1 MLILLNSVFTI
12 TSFISYQNFNPYFC
26 GNFLLD
32 KSLKNTL
39 STLIAA
45 EGLGHGYHDEWLFKN
60 LTLGINPGQR
70 VALVGINGA
79 GKSTLL
85 KLLAERFSPLEGKI
99 VKNKAVKIGFLDQE
113 PSFPDGYS
121 ISDFIFSLEN
131 KQQQLIKEYEEL
143 IEDPNPDEKT
153 LNRLYEELSE
163 HNAWEYE
170 HEIKTILSRMGINHL
185 QQKIDTLSGGQKKR
199 LALAKLLIED
209 PEIYVLDEPT
219 NHLDIDTIEWL
230 EKLLTSGNKTI
241 LLVTHDRYFLDNVC
255 NTIVELDRGK
265 IYNYNGNYA
274 FFLEKKSERE
284 ASDESTFHKNK
295 NLLKKELEWM
305 RRMPAAR
312 TVKSQSRINS
322 FYDLEEKTKQRSDN
336 QKVTLNVKMSRQGN
350 KILELNHIGQTFDD
364 KKIINDFSYT
374 FKRGDRI
381 GLAGKNGTGK
391 STLLNIIT
399 GYLNPEKGKVDV
411 GDTTVYGYYKQ
422 GGLAFNEKERVI
434 DIVKSDAEY
443 IKMADGQTISAS
455 ALLTLFLFPPKKQHG
470 MVEKL
475 SGGEKKRLHLMKVL
489 MQNPNFLI
497 LDEPTNDLDIDTLN
511 VLEEFLENFPGVLI
525 LVSHDRYLLDKMS
538 EQLFIMEGDGG
549 VSIYSGN
556 YSEYR
561 ISLDTAKDNPA
572 QKKTKIEEPVSST
585 SAKKLS
591 FKEQKELDEIEETVA
606 EKENEIEELTMKLN
620 AVETSDYLKI
630 QEISLEIEKLNK
642 QLEGIMERWVELS
655 EKTN

>member
-1 MLILLNSVFTI
+1 
-12 TSFISYQNFNPYFC
+12 
-26 GNFLLD
+26 
-32 KSLKNTL
+32 L

-45 EGLGHGYHDEWLFKN
+45 EGLGHAYHDEWLFKK
-60 LTLGINPGQR
+60 LTLGIQTGQR

-85 KLLAERFSPLEGKI
+85 KLLAERFLPLEGKI
-99 VKNKAVKIGFLDQE
+99 VKNKSVRIGFLDQE
-113 PSFPDGYS
+113 PTFPDGYS

-143 IEDPNPDEKT
+143 IEQENPDEDH
-153 LNRLYEELSE
+153 LNRLYGELSE

-170 HEIKTILSRMGINHL
+170 HEIKTILSRMGITHL
-185 QQKIDTLSGGQKKR
+185 QQQISTLSGGQKKR

-209 PEIYVLDEPT
+209 PDFYILDEPT

-230 EKLLTSGNKTI
+230 EKLLTSGNKTL

-255 NTIVELDRGK
+255 NTIVELDKGK
-265 IYNYNGNYA
+265 TFTYNGNYA
-274 FFLEKKSERE
+274 YFLEKKSERE
-284 ASDESTFHKNK
+284 ASDEATFQKNK

-305 RRMPAAR
+305 RRMPQAR
-312 TVKSQSRINS
+312 GTKSQARIDA
-322 FYDLEEKTKQRSDN
+322 FYDLESRTKQNAENGSI
-336 QKVTLNVKMSRQGN
+336 TLNVKMARQGN
-350 KILELNHIGQTFDD
+350 KILELDHIGQSFDE

-374 FKRGDRI
+374 FKRADRI

-399 GYLNPEKGKVDV
+399 GYLQPEKGNVSV
-411 GDTTVYGYYKQ
+411 GETTVYGYYKQ

-538 EQLFIMEGDGG
+538 EQLFIMEGNGD
-549 VSIYSGN
+549 VNIYNGN

-561 ISLDTAKDNPA
+561 LSLEQLKENAQKKAVTAAAATETTTAKD
-572 QKKTKIEEPVSST
+572 TT
-585 SAKKLS
+585 KKLS
-591 FKEQKELDEIEETVA
+591 YKEQKELEDSEAKIATLEDKIVSLTSSLSNIDSGDYKEIERVSGE
-606 EKENEIEELTMKLN
+606 
-620 AVETSDYLKI
+620 I
-630 QEISLEIEKLNK
+630 QELNR
-642 QLEGIMERWVELS
+642 QLDQVMERWLELS
-655 EKTN
+655 EKNN

>member
-1 MLILLNSVFTI
+1 M
-12 TSFISYQNFNPYFC
+12 
-26 GNFLLD
+26 
-32 KSLKNTL
+32 

-45 EGLGHGYHDEWLFKN
+45 EGLGHAYHDEWLFKN
-60 LTLGINPGQR
+60 LTLGINAGQR
-70 VALVGINGA
+70 VALVGVNGA
-79 GKSTLL
+79 GKSTLM
-85 KLLAERFSPLEGKI
+85 KLLAERFAPLEGKI
-99 VKNKAVKIGFLDQE
+99 VKNKSVKIGFLDQE
-113 PSFPDGYS
+113 PSFPDNS
-121 ISDFIFSLEN
+121 TISDFIFSSEN

-143 IEDPNPDEKT
+143 IEQEHPDEKK

-170 HEIKTILSRMGINHL
+170 HQIKTILSRMGINQL
-185 QQKIDTLSGGQKKR
+185 QQKIDTLSGGQRKR

-230 EKLLTSGNKTI
+230 EKLLTTGAKTL

-265 IYNYNGNYA
+265 TFTYNGNYA
-274 FFLEKKSERE
+274 YFLEKKAERE
-284 ASDESTFHKNK
+284 AQDDATFQKNK

-305 RRMPAAR
+305 RRMPQAR
-312 TVKSQSRINS
+312 TTKSQARIDA
-322 FYDLEEKTKQRSDN
+322 FYDLDEKTKQRSEH

-350 KILELNHIGQTFDD
+350 KILELDHIHQQFQEQL
-364 KKIINDFSYT
+364 IIDDFSYV
-374 FKRGDRI
+374 FKKGDRI

-399 GYLNPEKGKVDV
+399 GNLSPLKGKVDL
-411 GDTTVYGYYKQ
+411 GETTKFGYYKQ

-434 DIVKSDAEY
+434 DIVKADAEY

-470 MVEKL
+470 LVEKL

-511 VLEEFLENFPGVLI
+511 VLGEFLENFPGVLM

-538 EQLFIMEGDGG
+538 DQLFIMEGNGN
-549 VSIYSGN
+549 VKIFNGN
-556 YSEYR
+556 YSEHR
-561 ISLDTAKDNPA
+561 NSLELEKEIAAKKQKQDASANTSNNKSTA
-572 QKKTKIEEPVSST
+572 S
-585 SAKKLS
+585 KLS
-591 FKEQKELDEIEETVA
+591 FKEQQEFKNLEESLAESEEKLKVLTLELNNINPSDYVKIQQVSDEIE
-606 EKENEIEELTMKLN
+606 N
-620 AVETSDYLKI
+620 
-630 QEISLEIEKLNK
+630 LNK
-642 QLEGIMERWVELS
+642 SIESKMERWMELS
-655 EKTN
+655 EK

>member
-1 MLILLNSVFTI
+1 
-12 TSFISYQNFNPYFC
+12 
-26 GNFLLD
+26 
-32 KSLKNTL
+32 L

-60 LTLGINPGQR
+60 LTLGINSGQR

-85 KLLAERFSPLEGKI
+85 KLLAERFPPLEGKI

-113 PSFPDGYS
+113 PQFTEGFS
-121 ISDFIFSLEN
+121 ISDHIFSLEN

-143 IEDPNPDEKT
+143 IENPNPDEKT

-170 HEIKTILSRMGINHL
+170 HEIKTILNRMGITHL
-185 QQKIDTLSGGQKKR
+185 QQKIATLSGGQKKR

-209 PEIYVLDEPT
+209 PEILVLDEPT

-230 EKLLTSGNKTI
+230 EKLLTTGQKTI

-265 IYNYNGNYA
+265 IFNYSGNYA
-274 FFLEKKSERE
+274 YFLEKKAERE
-284 ASDESTFHKNK
+284 ALDATVLHKNQQ
-295 NLLKKELEWM
+295 LLKKELEWM
-305 RRMPAAR
+305 RRMPQAR
-312 TVKSQSRINS
+312 ATKSQARIDA
-322 FYDLEEKTKQRSDN
+322 FYDLEEKTKKKTDN
-336 QKVTLNVKMSRQGN
+336 QNVTLKMKMSRQGG
-350 KILELNHIGQTFDD
+350 KIIELEHIKQSFDGRP
-364 KKIINDFSYT
+364 IINDFSYT
-374 FKRGDRI
+374 FKKGDRI

-399 GYLNPEKGKVDV
+399 SNLKPEGGKVDT
-411 GDTTVYGYYKQ
+411 GETTVFGYYKQ
-422 GGLAFNEKERVI
+422 GGLTFDPKERVI

-443 IKMADGQTISAS
+443 IKMADGSVITAS

-475 SGGEKKRLHLMKVL
+475 SGGEKKRLNLMKVL

-511 VLEEFLENFPGVLI
+511 VLEEFLENFPGILM

-538 EQLFIMEGDGG
+538 DQLFIMEGEG
-549 VSIYSGN
+549 VVKIYNGN

-561 ISLDTAKDNPA
+561 LSLEQPKAKVETKKAPA
-572 QKKTKIEEPVSST
+572 SVIEQAPVKA
-585 SAKKLS
+585 AKKLS
-591 FKEQKELDEIEETVA
+591 FKEQKELEES
-606 EKENEIEELTMKLN
+606 EKGMEEMESKISKLSQTLN
-620 AVETSDYLKI
+620 SIDATDYIKI
-630 QEISLEIEKLNK
+630 QEVSAELENLQAKLDDYT
-642 QLEGIMERWVELS
+642 MRWLELS
-655 EKTN
+655 E

>member
-1 MLILLNSVFTI
+1 
-12 TSFISYQNFNPYFC
+12 
-26 GNFLLD
+26 
-32 KSLKNTL
+32 L

-45 EGLGHGYHDEWLFKN
+45 EGLGHAYHDEWLFKK
-60 LTLGINPGQR
+60 LTLGIQTGQR

-85 KLLAERFSPLEGKI
+85 KLLAERFLPLEGKI
-99 VKNKAVKIGFLDQE
+99 VKNKSVRIGFLDQE
-113 PSFPDGYS
+113 PTFPEGFS

-143 IEDPNPDEKT
+143 IEQENPDEDH
-153 LNRLYEELSE
+153 LNRLYGELSE

-170 HEIKTILSRMGINHL
+170 HEIKTILSRMGITHL
-185 QQKIDTLSGGQKKR
+185 QQQISTLSGGQKKR

-209 PEIYVLDEPT
+209 PDFYILDEPT

-255 NTIVELDRGK
+255 NTIVELDKGK
-265 IYNYNGNYA
+265 TFTYNGNYA
-274 FFLEKKSERE
+274 YFLEKKSERE
-284 ASDESTFHKNK
+284 ASDEATFQKNK

-305 RRMPAAR
+305 RRMPQAR
-312 TVKSQSRINS
+312 GTKSQARIDA
-322 FYDLEEKTKQRSDN
+322 FYDLDSRTKQNTEN
-336 QKVTLNVKMSRQGN
+336 QSITLNVKMARQGN
-350 KILELNHIGQTFDD
+350 KILELEHIGQSFDE

-374 FKRGDRI
+374 FKRADRI

-399 GYLNPEKGKVDV
+399 GFLQPKKGKVGV
-411 GDTTVYGYYKQ
+411 GETTVYGYYKQ

-455 ALLTLFLFPPKKQHG
+455 QLLTLFLFPPKKQHG

-538 EQLFIMEGDGG
+538 EQLFIMEGNGE
-549 VSIYSGN
+549 VNIYNGN

-561 ISLDTAKDNPA
+561 LSLEQLKEKTEKKSAAAVPA
-572 QKKTKIEEPVSST
+572 PAEKEHT
-585 SAKKLS
+585 KKLS
-591 FKEQKELDEIEETVA
+591 YKEQKELEDSEAKIAKLEDQILSMTSTLSDIDSSNYKEIERVSA
-606 EKENEIEELTMKLN
+606 EIQLLNNELDQ
-620 AVETSDYLKI
+620 V
-630 QEISLEIEKLNK
+630 
-642 QLEGIMERWVELS
+642 MERWLELS
-655 EKTN
+655 EKNN

>member
-1 MLILLNSVFTI
+1 M
-12 TSFISYQNFNPYFC
+12 
-26 GNFLLD
+26 
-32 KSLKNTL
+32 

-45 EGLGHGYHDEWLFKN
+45 EGLGHAYHDEWLFKK
-60 LTLGINPGQR
+60 LTLGIQTGQR

-85 KLLAERFSPLEGKI
+85 KLLAERFLPLEGKI
-99 VKNKAVKIGFLDQE
+99 VKNKSVRIGFLDQE
-113 PSFPDGYS
+113 PTFPEGFS

-143 IEDPNPDEKT
+143 IEQENPDEDH
-153 LNRLYEELSE
+153 LNRLYGELSE

-170 HEIKTILSRMGINHL
+170 HEIKTILSRMGITHL
-185 QQKIDTLSGGQKKR
+185 QQQISTLSGGQKKR

-209 PEIYVLDEPT
+209 PDFYILDEPT

-255 NTIVELDRGK
+255 NTIVELDKGK
-265 IYNYNGNYA
+265 TFTYNGNYA
-274 FFLEKKSERE
+274 YFLEKKSERE
-284 ASDESTFHKNK
+284 ASDEATFQKNK

-305 RRMPAAR
+305 RRMPQAR
-312 TVKSQSRINS
+312 GTKSQARIDA
-322 FYDLEEKTKQRSDN
+322 FYDLESRTKQNTEN
-336 QKVTLNVKMSRQGN
+336 QSITLNVKMARQGN
-350 KILELNHIGQTFDD
+350 KILELEHIGQSFDE

-374 FKRGDRI
+374 FKRADRI

-399 GYLNPEKGKVDV
+399 GFLQPEKGKVSV
-411 GDTTVYGYYKQ
+411 GETTVYGYYKQ

-455 ALLTLFLFPPKKQHG
+455 QLLTLFLFPPKKQHG

-538 EQLFIMEGDGG
+538 EQLFIMEGNGE
-549 VSIYSGN
+549 VNIYNGN

-561 ISLDTAKDNPA
+561 LSLEQLKEKTEKKAAATLSTPA
-572 QKKTKIEEPVSST
+572 VKENT
-585 SAKKLS
+585 KKLS
-591 FKEQKELDEIEETVA
+591 YKEQKELEESEAKIAKLEDKIVSLTSTLSDIDSSNYKEIENVSA
-606 EKENEIEELTMKLN
+606 EIQSLNNELDQ
-620 AVETSDYLKI
+620 V
-630 QEISLEIEKLNK
+630 
-642 QLEGIMERWVELS
+642 MERWLELS
-655 EKTN
+655 EKNN

>member
-1 MLILLNSVFTI
+1 
-12 TSFISYQNFNPYFC
+12 
-26 GNFLLD
+26 
-32 KSLKNTL
+32 L

-45 EGLGHGYHDEWLFKN
+45 ENLGHAYHDEWLFKN
-60 LTLGINPGQR
+60 LTLGIQTGQR

-85 KLLAERFSPLEGKI
+85 KLLAERFNPLEGKI
-99 VKNKAVKIGFLDQE
+99 VKNKSVKIGFLDQE

-170 HEIKTILSRMGINHL
+170 HEIKTILSRMGITHL
-185 QQKIDTLSGGQKKR
+185 QQQISTLSGGQKKR

-230 EKLLTSGNKTI
+230 EKLLTTGNKTI

-265 IYNYNGNYA
+265 IYNYNGKYA
-274 FFLEKKSERE
+274 YFLEKKSERE
-284 ASDESTFHKNK
+284 ASDESSFHKNK

-305 RRMPAAR
+305 RRMPQAR
-312 TVKSQSRINS
+312 GTKSQARIDA
-322 FYDLEEKTKQRSDN
+322 FYDLDAKTKQRTDN
-336 QKVTLNVKMSRQGN
+336 KTVTLNVKMSRQGN
-350 KILELNHIGQTFDD
+350 KILELDHIGQTFGE
-364 KKIINDFSYT
+364 KKIINDFNYT
-374 FKRGDRI
+374 FKRADRI

-399 GYLNPEKGKVDV
+399 GFLQPEKGIVST
-411 GDTTVYGYYKQ
+411 GETTVYGYYKQ

-434 DIVKSDAEY
+434 DIVTADAEY

-455 ALLTLFLFPPKKQHG
+455 QLLTLFLFPPKKQHG

-489 MQNPNFLI
+489 MANPNFLI

-538 EQLFIMEGDGG
+538 EQLFIMEGNGE
-549 VSIYSGN
+549 VNIYNGN

-561 ISLDTAKDNPA
+561 NSLDLPKEKVETKTVKTESAPPA
-572 QKKTKIEEPVSST
+572 ATI
-585 SAKKLS
+585 KLS
-591 FKEQKELDEIEETVA
+591 FKEQRELDELEVKIAETETEIDQLTASLLSIDSANYQEIQQVTKTIES
-606 EKENEIEELTMKLN
+606 LN
-620 AVETSDYLKI
+620 
-630 QEISLEIEKLNK
+630 ISLEHTL
-642 QLEGIMERWVELS
+642 ERWVELS
-655 EKTN
+655 EKPNKTN

>member
-1 MLILLNSVFTI
+1 M
-12 TSFISYQNFNPYFC
+12 
-26 GNFLLD
+26 
-32 KSLKNTL
+32 

-60 LTLGINPGQR
+60 LTLGINSGQR

-85 KLLAERFSPLEGKI
+85 KLLAERFPPLEGKI
-99 VKNKAVKIGFLDQE
+99 VKNKAVKIDFLDQE
-113 PSFPDGYS
+113 PQFTEGFS
-121 ISDFIFSLEN
+121 ISDHIFSLEN

-170 HEIKTILSRMGINHL
+170 HEIKTILNRMGITHL
-185 QQKIDTLSGGQKKR
+185 QQKIATLSGGQKKR

-209 PEIYVLDEPT
+209 PEILVLDEPT

-230 EKLLTSGNKTI
+230 EKLLTTGQKTI

-265 IYNYNGNYA
+265 IFNYNGNYA
-274 FFLEKKSERE
+274 YYLEKKSERE
-284 ASDESTFHKNK
+284 ALDATVQHKNQQ
-295 NLLKKELEWM
+295 LLKKELEWM
-305 RRMPAAR
+305 RRMPQAR
-312 TVKSQSRINS
+312 ATKSNARINA
-322 FYDLEEKTKQRSDN
+322 FYDLEEKTKKKSDN
-336 QKVTLNVKMSRQGN
+336 QTINLQMKMSRQGG
-350 KILELNHIGQTFDD
+350 KIIEIDHIAKSFDGRP
-364 KKIINDFSYT
+364 IINDFSYT
-374 FKRGDRI
+374 FKKGDRI

-399 GYLNPEKGKVDV
+399 SQLAPDAGTVDT
-411 GDTTVYGYYKQ
+411 GETTVFGYYKQ
-422 GGLAFNEKERVI
+422 GGLTFDPKERVI

-443 IKMADGQTISAS
+443 IKMADGSVITAS

-475 SGGEKKRLHLMKVL
+475 SGGEKKRLNLMKVL

-511 VLEEFLENFPGVLI
+511 VLEEFLENFPGILM

-538 EQLFIMEGDGG
+538 DQLFIMEGEG
-549 VSIYSGN
+549 VVKIYNGN

-561 ISLDTAKDNPA
+561 LSLEQP
-572 QKKTKIEEPVSST
+572 KIKPE
-585 SAKKLS
+585 AKKISTPISAEPPTKSVKKLI
-591 FKEQKELDEIEETVA
+591 FKEQQELDECEKGMADTETKLA
-606 EKENEIEELTMKLN
+606 ELTKNLS
-620 AVETSDYLKI
+620 AIAASDYVKI
-630 QEISLEIEKLNK
+630 QEISDEIEKLK
-642 QLEGIMERWVELS
+642 AKHDDYTMRWLELS
-655 EKTN
+655 E

>member
-1 MLILLNSVFTI
+1 M
-12 TSFISYQNFNPYFC
+12 
-26 GNFLLD
+26 
-32 KSLKNTL
+32 

-45 EGLGHGYHDEWLFKN
+45 EGLGHAYHDEWLFKK
-60 LTLGINPGQR
+60 LTLGIQTGQR

-85 KLLAERFSPLEGKI
+85 KLLAERFLPLEGKI
-99 VKNKAVKIGFLDQE
+99 VKNKSVRIGFLDQE
-113 PSFPDGYS
+113 PTFPDGYS

-143 IEDPNPDEKT
+143 IEQENPDEDH
-153 LNRLYEELSE
+153 LNRLYGELSE

-170 HEIKTILSRMGINHL
+170 HEIKTILSRMGITHL
-185 QQKIDTLSGGQKKR
+185 QQQISTLSGGQKKR

-209 PEIYVLDEPT
+209 PDFYILDEPT

-230 EKLLTSGNKTI
+230 EKLLTSGNKTL

-255 NTIVELDRGK
+255 NTIVELDKGK
-265 IYNYNGNYA
+265 TFTYNGNYA
-274 FFLEKKSERE
+274 YFLEKKSERE
-284 ASDESTFHKNK
+284 ASDEATFQKNK

-305 RRMPAAR
+305 RRMPQAR
-312 TVKSQSRINS
+312 GTKSQARIDA
-322 FYDLEEKTKQRSDN
+322 FYDLDSRTKQNAENGSI
-336 QKVTLNVKMSRQGN
+336 TLNVKMARQGN
-350 KILELNHIGQTFDD
+350 KILELDHIGQSFDE

-374 FKRGDRI
+374 FKRADRI

-399 GYLNPEKGKVDV
+399 GYLQPEKGNVSV
-411 GDTTVYGYYKQ
+411 GETTVYGYYKQ

-538 EQLFIMEGDGG
+538 EQLFIMEGNGE
-549 VSIYSGN
+549 VNIYNGN

-561 ISLDTAKDNPA
+561 LSLEQLKENAQKKAVTAAAATETATAKD
-572 QKKTKIEEPVSST
+572 TT
-585 SAKKLS
+585 KKLS
-591 FKEQKELDEIEETVA
+591 YKEQKELEDSEAKIATLEDKIVSLTSSLSNIDSGDYKEIERVSGE
-606 EKENEIEELTMKLN
+606 
-620 AVETSDYLKI
+620 I
-630 QEISLEIEKLNK
+630 QELNR
-642 QLEGIMERWVELS
+642 QLDQVMERWLELS
-655 EKTN
+655 EKNN

>member
-1 MLILLNSVFTI
+1 M
-12 TSFISYQNFNPYFC
+12 
-26 GNFLLD
+26 
-32 KSLKNTL
+32 

-60 LTLGINPGQR
+60 LTLGINSGQR

-85 KLLAERFSPLEGKI
+85 KLLAERFPPLEGKI
-99 VKNKAVKIGFLDQE
+99 VKNKSVKIGFLDQE
-113 PSFPDGYS
+113 PQFTEGFS
-121 ISDFIFSLEN
+121 ISDHIFSLEN

-143 IEDPNPDEKT
+143 IENPNPDEKT

-170 HEIKTILSRMGINHL
+170 HEIKTILNRMGITHL
-185 QQKIDTLSGGQKKR
+185 QQKISTLSGGQKKR

-209 PEIYVLDEPT
+209 PEILVLDEPT

-230 EKLLTSGNKTI
+230 EKLLTTGQKTI

-265 IYNYNGNYA
+265 IFNYNGNYA
-274 FFLEKKSERE
+274 YFLEKKSERE
-284 ASDESTFHKNK
+284 ALDATVLHKNQQ
-295 NLLKKELEWM
+295 LLKKELEWM
-305 RRMPAAR
+305 RRMPQAR
-312 TVKSQSRINS
+312 GTKSNARINA
-322 FYDLEEKTKQRSDN
+322 FYDLEEKTKKKSDN
-336 QKVTLNVKMSRQGN
+336 QSINLQMKMSRQGG
-350 KILELNHIGQTFDD
+350 KIIEVEHIAKSFDGRP
-364 KKIINDFSYT
+364 IINDFSYT
-374 FKRGDRI
+374 FKKGDRI

-399 GYLNPEKGKVDV
+399 SQLTPDAGKVET
-411 GDTTVYGYYKQ
+411 GETTVFGYYKQ
-422 GGLAFNEKERVI
+422 GGLTFDPKERVI

-443 IKMADGQTISAS
+443 IKMADGSVITAS

-475 SGGEKKRLHLMKVL
+475 SGGEKKRLNLMKVL

-511 VLEEFLENFPGVLI
+511 VLEEFLENFPGILM

-538 EQLFIMEGDGG
+538 DQLFIMEGEG
-549 VSIYSGN
+549 VVKIYNGN

-561 ISLDTAKDNPA
+561 ISLEQPKTKVET
-572 QKKTKIEEPVSST
+572 KKTPIPVVEQVPAKST
-585 SAKKLS
+585 KKLS
-591 FKEQKELDEIEETVA
+591 FKEQQELAESERGMEETENRVA
-606 EKENEIEELTMKLN
+606 ELTQTLN
-620 AVETSDYLKI
+620 NIDASDYIKI
-630 QEISLEIEKLNK
+630 QEVSAEIEKMKMKLDDYT
-642 QLEGIMERWVELS
+642 MRWLELS
-655 EKTN
+655 E

>member
-1 MLILLNSVFTI
+1 M
-12 TSFISYQNFNPYFC
+12 
-26 GNFLLD
+26 
-32 KSLKNTL
+32 

-60 LTLGINPGQR
+60 LTLGINSGQR

-85 KLLAERFSPLEGKI
+85 KLLAERFPPLEGKI

-113 PSFPDGYS
+113 PQFNEGYS

-143 IEDPNPDEKT
+143 IENPNPDEKT

-170 HEIKTILSRMGINHL
+170 HEIKTILNRMGITHL
-185 QQKIDTLSGGQKKR
+185 QQKIATLSGGQKKR

-209 PEIYVLDEPT
+209 PEILVLDEPT

-230 EKLLTSGNKTI
+230 EKLLTTGQKTI

-265 IYNYNGNYA
+265 IFNYNGNYA
-274 FFLEKKSERE
+274 YYLEKKSERE
-284 ASDESTFHKNK
+284 ALDATVLHKNQQ
-295 NLLKKELEWM
+295 LLKKELEWM
-305 RRMPAAR
+305 RRMPQAR
-312 TVKSQSRINS
+312 GTKSNARINA
-322 FYDLEEKTKQRSDN
+322 FYDLEEKSKKKTDN
-336 QKVTLNVKMSRQGN
+336 QTINLQMKMSRQGG
-350 KILELNHIGQTFDD
+350 KIIEVEHIAKSFDGRP
-364 KKIINDFSYT
+364 IINDFSYT
-374 FKRGDRI
+374 FKKGDRI

-399 GYLNPEKGKVDV
+399 SQLTPDAGIVDT
-411 GDTTVYGYYKQ
+411 GETTVFGYYKQ
-422 GGLAFNEKERVI
+422 GGLTFDPKERVI

-443 IKMADGQTISAS
+443 IKMADGSVITAS

-475 SGGEKKRLHLMKVL
+475 SGGEKKRLNLMKVL

-511 VLEEFLENFPGVLI
+511 VLEEFLENFPGILM

-538 EQLFIMEGDGG
+538 DQLFIMEGEGI
-549 VSIYSGN
+549 VKIYNGN

-561 ISLDTAKDNPA
+561 LSLEQPKVKSEN
-572 QKKTKIEEPVSST
+572 KKEVQTPNEQAPVKA
-585 SAKKLS
+585 AKKLS
-591 FKEQKELDEIEETVA
+591 FKEQKELDDA
-606 EKENEIEELTMKLN
+606 EKEMEATEGVIGKLTNSLN
-620 AVETSDYLKI
+620 DVESSDYIKI
-630 QEISLEIEKLNK
+630 QEISSEIEKLK
-642 QLEGIMERWVELS
+642 AKLDHLTLRWMELS
-655 EKTN
+655 E

>member
-1 MLILLNSVFTI
+1 M
-12 TSFISYQNFNPYFC
+12 
-26 GNFLLD
+26 
-32 KSLKNTL
+32 

-60 LTLGINPGQR
+60 LTLGINAGQR

-85 KLLAERFSPLEGKI
+85 KLLAERFPPLEGKI
-99 VKNKAVKIGFLDQE
+99 VKNKSVKIGFLDQE
-113 PSFPDGYS
+113 PQFTPGFS
-121 ISDFIFSLEN
+121 ISDHIFSLEN

-143 IEDPNPDEKT
+143 IEDPNPDEKK

-170 HEIKTILSRMGINHL
+170 HQIKTILNRMGITHL

-209 PEIYVLDEPT
+209 PEILVLDEPT

-230 EKLLTSGNKTI
+230 EKLLTTGQKTI

-255 NTIVELDRGK
+255 NTIVELDSGK

-274 FFLEKKSERE
+274 YFLEKKSERE
-284 ASDESTFHKNK
+284 ALDATVLHKNQQ
-295 NLLKKELEWM
+295 LLKKELEWM
-305 RRMPAAR
+305 RRMPQAR
-312 TVKSQSRINS
+312 ATKSQARIDA
-322 FYDLEEKTKQRSDN
+322 FYNLEEKTKKKTDN
-336 QKVTLNVKMSRQGN
+336 QNITLNMKMSRQGG
-350 KILELNHIGQTFDD
+350 KIIELEHIKKSFDGRS
-364 KKIINDFSYT
+364 IINDFSYT
-374 FKRGDRI
+374 FKKGDRI

-399 GYLNPEKGKVDV
+399 NHLQPDAGKVDI
-411 GDTTVYGYYKQ
+411 GETTVFGYYKQ
-422 GGLAFNEKERVI
+422 GGLTFDPKERVI

-443 IKMADGQTISAS
+443 IKMADGSVITAS

-475 SGGEKKRLHLMKVL
+475 SGGEKKRLNLMKVL

-511 VLEEFLENFPGVLI
+511 VLEEFLENFPGILM

-538 EQLFIMEGDGG
+538 DQLFIMEGEG
-549 VSIYSGN
+549 VVKIYNGN

-561 ISLDTAKDNPA
+561 LSLEQPKAKAETKKAPNPVTE
-572 QKKTKIEEPVSST
+572 QSPIKT
-585 SAKKLS
+585 AKKLS
-591 FKEQKELDEIEETVA
+591 FKEQKELEESEKGIEET
-606 EKENEIEELTMKLN
+606 ENKIAELTQTLN
-620 AVETSDYLKI
+620 SIDASDYIKI
-630 QEISLEIEKLNK
+630 QEVSSEIEKLQVK
-642 QLEGIMERWVELS
+642 LDDYTMRWLELS
-655 EKTN
+655 E

>member
-1 MLILLNSVFTI
+1 M
-12 TSFISYQNFNPYFC
+12 
-26 GNFLLD
+26 
-32 KSLKNTL
+32 

-60 LTLGINPGQR
+60 LTLGINSGQR

-85 KLLAERFSPLEGKI
+85 KLLAERFPPLEGKI

-113 PSFPDGYS
+113 PQFTEGFS
-121 ISDFIFSLEN
+121 ISDHIFSLEN

-143 IEDPNPDEKT
+143 IENPNPDEKT

-170 HEIKTILSRMGINHL
+170 HEIKTILNRMGITHL
-185 QQKIDTLSGGQKKR
+185 QQKISTLSGGQKKR

-209 PEIYVLDEPT
+209 PEILVLDEPT

-230 EKLLTSGNKTI
+230 EKLLTTGQKTI

-265 IYNYNGNYA
+265 IFNYNGNYA
-274 FFLEKKSERE
+274 YFLEKKSERE
-284 ASDESTFHKNK
+284 ALDATVLHKNQQ
-295 NLLKKELEWM
+295 LLKKELEWM
-305 RRMPAAR
+305 RRMPQAR
-312 TVKSQSRINS
+312 ATKSNARINA
-322 FYDLEEKTKQRSDN
+322 FYDLEEKTKKKTDN
-336 QKVTLNVKMSRQGN
+336 QSINLQMKMSRQGG
-350 KILELNHIGQTFDD
+350 KIIELEHIQKAFDGRP
-364 KKIINDFSYT
+364 IINDFSYT
-374 FKRGDRI
+374 FKKGDRI

-399 GYLNPEKGKVDV
+399 SQLKPDAGKVDT
-411 GDTTVYGYYKQ
+411 GETTVFGYYKQ
-422 GGLAFNEKERVI
+422 GGLTFDPKERVI

-443 IKMADGQTISAS
+443 IKMADGSVITAS

-475 SGGEKKRLHLMKVL
+475 SGGEKKRLNLMKVL

-511 VLEEFLENFPGVLI
+511 VLEEFLENFPGILM

-538 EQLFIMEGDGG
+538 DQIFIMEGEG
-549 VSIYSGN
+549 VVKIYNGN

-561 ISLDTAKDNPA
+561 LSLEQPKVKAET
-572 QKKTKIEEPVSST
+572 KKTPAPVVEQPPIKT
-585 SAKKLS
+585 AKKLS
-591 FKEQKELDEIEETVA
+591 FKEQKELEDSEKGIAET
-606 EKENEIEELTMKLN
+606 ENKIALLN
-620 AVETSDYLKI
+620 ESLVKIDATDYIKI
-630 QEISLEIEKLNK
+630 QEVSAEIESLQAKLDD
-642 QLEGIMERWVELS
+642 LTMRWLELS
-655 EKTN
+655 E

>member
-1 MLILLNSVFTI
+1 M
-12 TSFISYQNFNPYFC
+12 
-26 GNFLLD
+26 
-32 KSLKNTL
+32 

-60 LTLGINPGQR
+60 LTLGINSGQR

-85 KLLAERFSPLEGKI
+85 KLLAERFPPLEGKI
-99 VKNKAVKIGFLDQE
+99 VKNKSVKIGFLDQE
-113 PSFPDGYS
+113 PQFTEGFS
-121 ISDFIFSLEN
+121 ISDHIFSLEN

-143 IEDPNPDEKT
+143 IEQPNPDENT

-170 HEIKTILSRMGINHL
+170 HEIKTILNRMGITHL
-185 QQKIDTLSGGQKKR
+185 QQKISTLSGGQKKR

-209 PEIYVLDEPT
+209 PEILVLDEPT

-230 EKLLTSGNKTI
+230 EKLLTTGQKTI

-265 IYNYNGNYA
+265 IFNYNGNYA
-274 FFLEKKSERE
+274 YFLEKKSERE
-284 ASDESTFHKNK
+284 ALDATVLHKNQQ
-295 NLLKKELEWM
+295 LLKKELEWM
-305 RRMPAAR
+305 RRMPQAR
-312 TVKSQSRINS
+312 GTKSNARINA
-322 FYDLEEKTKQRSDN
+322 FYDLEEKTKKKSDN
-336 QKVTLNVKMSRQGN
+336 QSINLQMKMSRQGG
-350 KILELNHIGQTFDD
+350 KIIEVEHVAKSFDGRS
-364 KKIINDFSYT
+364 IINDFSYT
-374 FKRGDRI
+374 FKKGDRI

-399 GYLNPEKGKVDV
+399 SQLTPDAGKVET
-411 GDTTVYGYYKQ
+411 GETTVFGYYKQ
-422 GGLAFNEKERVI
+422 GGLTFDPKERVI

-443 IKMADGQTISAS
+443 IKMADGSVITAS

-475 SGGEKKRLHLMKVL
+475 SGGEKKRLNLMKVL

-511 VLEEFLENFPGVLI
+511 VLEEFLENFPGILM

-538 EQLFIMEGDGG
+538 DQLFIMEGEG
-549 VSIYSGN
+549 VVKIYNGN

-561 ISLDTAKDNPA
+561 LSLEQP
-572 QKKTKIEEPVSST
+572 KTKIENKKIPTPVIEKT
-585 SAKKLS
+585 PVRAAKKLN
-591 FKEQKELDEIEETVA
+591 FKEQQELAESEKGMEET
-606 EKENEIEELTMKLN
+606 ENKIAVLTKTLN
-620 AVETSDYLKI
+620 NIDSSDYIKI
-630 QEISLEIEKLNK
+630 QEISTEIEKMKVKLDDYT
-642 QLEGIMERWVELS
+642 MRWLELS
-655 EKTN
+655 E

>member
-1 MLILLNSVFTI
+1 
-12 TSFISYQNFNPYFC
+12 
-26 GNFLLD
+26 
-32 KSLKNTL
+32 L

-60 LTLGINPGQR
+60 LTLGINSGQR

-85 KLLAERFSPLEGKI
+85 KLLAERFPPLEGKI

-113 PSFPDGYS
+113 PQFNEGFS
-121 ISDFIFSLEN
+121 ISDHIFSLEN

-170 HEIKTILSRMGINHL
+170 HEIKTILNRMGITHL
-185 QQKIDTLSGGQKKR
+185 QQKIATLSGGQKKR

-209 PEIYVLDEPT
+209 PEILVLDEPT

-230 EKLLTSGNKTI
+230 EKLLTTGQKTI

-265 IYNYNGNYA
+265 IFNYNGNYA
-274 FFLEKKSERE
+274 YYLEKKSERE
-284 ASDESTFHKNK
+284 ALDATVLHKNQQ
-295 NLLKKELEWM
+295 LLKKELEWM
-305 RRMPAAR
+305 RRMPQAR
-312 TVKSQSRINS
+312 GTKSNARINA
-322 FYDLEEKTKQRSDN
+322 FYDLEEKTKKKSDN
-336 QKVTLNVKMSRQGN
+336 QSINLQMKMSRQG
-350 KILELNHIGQTFDD
+350 G
-364 KKIINDFSYT
+364 KIIEVEHITTSFEGRPIIHDFSYT
-374 FKRGDRI
+374 FKKGDRI

-399 GYLNPEKGKVDV
+399 SQLTPDAGKVDT
-411 GDTTVYGYYKQ
+411 GDTTVFGYYKQ
-422 GGLAFNEKERVI
+422 GGLTFDPKERVI
-434 DIVKSDAEY
+434 DIVKYDDEY
-443 IKMADGQTISAS
+443 FKMADGSVITAS
-455 ALLTLFLFPPKKQHG
+455 ALLTLFLLPPKKQHG
-470 MVEKL
+470 MGEKL
-475 SGGEKKRLHLMKVL
+475 SGGEKKRLNLMKVL

-511 VLEEFLENFPGVLI
+511 VLEEFLENFPGILM

-538 EQLFIMEGDGG
+538 DQLFIMEGEG
-549 VSIYSGN
+549 VVKIYNGN

-561 ISLDTAKDNPA
+561 LSLEQPKSKVET
-572 QKKTKIEEPVSST
+572 KKTPAPVVEQT
-585 SAKKLS
+585 PVKAVKKLS
-591 FKEQKELDEIEETVA
+591 FKEQKELEDSEKGIA
-606 EKENEIEELTMKLN
+606 EVESKIAKLN
-620 AVETSDYLKI
+620 ESLVKINATDYLKI
-630 QEISLEIEKLNK
+630 QEVSNEIETLQNKLD
-642 QLEGIMERWVELS
+642 EYTMRWLELS
-655 EKTN
+655 E

>member
-1 MLILLNSVFTI
+1 M
-12 TSFISYQNFNPYFC
+12 
-26 GNFLLD
+26 
-32 KSLKNTL
+32 

-45 EGLGHGYHDEWLFKN
+45 ESLGHAYHDEWLFKN
-60 LTLGINPGQR
+60 LTLGIQTGQR

-99 VKNKAVKIGFLDQE
+99 VKNKSVKIGFLDQE
-113 PSFPDGYS
+113 PSFTEGYS

-143 IEDPNPDEKT
+143 IENPNPDEKI

-170 HEIKTILSRMGINHL
+170 HEIKTILSRMGITHL
-185 QQKIDTLSGGQKKR
+185 QQQISTLSGGQKKR

-274 FFLEKKSERE
+274 YFLEKKSERE
-284 ASDESTFHKNK
+284 AADESTFQKNK

-305 RRMPAAR
+305 RRMPQAR
-312 TVKSQSRINS
+312 GTKSQARIDA
-322 FYDLEEKTKQRSDN
+322 FYDLESKTKQRTDN
-336 QKVTLNVKMSRQGN
+336 QSITLNVKMSRQGN
-350 KILELNHIGQTFDD
+350 KILELDHIGQAFED

-374 FKRGDRI
+374 FKRADRI

-399 GYLNPEKGKVDV
+399 GFLKPEKGKVST
-411 GDTTVYGYYKQ
+411 GETTVYGYYKQ

-455 ALLTLFLFPPKKQHG
+455 QLLTLFLFPPKKQHG

-538 EQLFIMEGDGG
+538 EQLFIMEGNGE
-549 VSIYSGN
+549 VTIYNGN

-561 ISLDTAKDNPA
+561 LSLDAAKEKPEVTKKEVQASAPTPAA
-572 QKKTKIEEPVSST
+572 QKK
-585 SAKKLS
+585 LS
-591 FKEQKELDEIEETVA
+591 YKEQKELDDLEARIPQIET
-606 EKENEIEELTMKLN
+606 
-620 AVETSDYLKI
+620 
-630 QEISLEIEKLNK
+630 EIEKLT
-642 QLEGIMERWVELS
+642 QSLLEIDSSNYIEIQAVTKSIETLNSEMEMVMERWLDLS
-655 EKTN
+655 ER

>member
-1 MLILLNSVFTI
+1 M
-12 TSFISYQNFNPYFC
+12 
-26 GNFLLD
+26 
-32 KSLKNTL
+32 

-45 EGLGHGYHDEWLFKN
+45 ENLGHAYHDEWLFKN
-60 LTLGINPGQR
+60 LTLGIQTGQR

-85 KLLAERFSPLEGKI
+85 KLLAERFNPLEGKI
-99 VKNKAVKIGFLDQE
+99 VKNKSVKIGFLDQE

-170 HEIKTILSRMGINHL
+170 HEIKTILSRMGITHL
-185 QQKIDTLSGGQKKR
+185 QQQISTLSGGQKKR

-230 EKLLTSGNKTI
+230 EKLLTTGNKTI

-265 IYNYNGNYA
+265 IYNYNGKYA
-274 FFLEKKSERE
+274 YFLEKKSERE
-284 ASDESTFHKNK
+284 ASDESSFHKNK

-305 RRMPAAR
+305 RRMPQAR
-312 TVKSQSRINS
+312 GTKSQARIDA
-322 FYDLEEKTKQRSDN
+322 FYDLDAKTKQRTDN
-336 QKVTLNVKMSRQGN
+336 KTVTLNVKMSRQGN
-350 KILELNHIGQTFDD
+350 KILELDHIGQTFGE
-364 KKIINDFSYT
+364 KKIINDFNYT
-374 FKRGDRI
+374 FKRADRI

-399 GYLNPEKGKVDV
+399 GFLQPEKGIVST
-411 GDTTVYGYYKQ
+411 GETTVYGYYKQ

-434 DIVKSDAEY
+434 DIVTADAEY

-455 ALLTLFLFPPKKQHG
+455 QLLTLFLFPPKKQHG

-489 MQNPNFLI
+489 MANPNFLI

-538 EQLFIMEGDGG
+538 EQLFIMEGNGE
-549 VSIYSGN
+549 VNIYNGN

-561 ISLDTAKDNPA
+561 NSLDLPKEKVETKTVKTESVPPA
-572 QKKTKIEEPVSST
+572 ATI
-585 SAKKLS
+585 KLS
-591 FKEQKELDEIEETVA
+591 FKEQRELDELEVKIAET
-606 EKENEIEELTMKLN
+606 ETEIDQLTASLLSIDSAN
-620 AVETSDYLKI
+620 Y
-630 QEISLEIEKLNK
+630 QEIQQVTKTIESLNTSLEHTL
-642 QLEGIMERWVELS
+642 ERWVELS
-655 EKTN
+655 EKTNKAN

>member
-1 MLILLNSVFTI
+1 M
-12 TSFISYQNFNPYFC
+12 
-26 GNFLLD
+26 
-32 KSLKNTL
+32 

-99 VKNKAVKIGFLDQE
+99 VKNKSVKIGFLDQE

-131 KQQQLIKEYEEL
+131 KQQQLIREYEEL
-143 IEDPNPDEKT
+143 IEDPNPDEHQ

-274 FFLEKKSERE
+274 YFLEKKAERE
-284 ASDESTFHKNK
+284 ASDESTFQKNK

-312 TVKSQSRINS
+312 TTKSQARIDA
-322 FYDLEEKTKQRSDN
+322 FYDLDEKTKQRSDN
-336 QKVTLNVKMSRQGN
+336 QKVTLNVKMSRQGG
-350 KILELNHIGQTFDD
+350 KILELDHISQHFDD
-364 KKIINDFSYT
+364 KNIINDFSYT

-399 GYLNPEKGKVDV
+399 GNLKPTKGKVDV

-538 EQLFIMEGDGG
+538 EQLFIMEGNGG
-549 VSIYSGN
+549 VSIYNGN

-561 ISLDTAKDNPA
+561 ISLDAAKENSAVKSKAKQEIVSPA
-572 QKKTKIEEPVSST
+572 KQQ
-585 SAKKLS
+585 KKLS
-591 FKEQKELDEIEETVA
+591 FKEQKELDEMEMLVA
-606 EKENEIEELTMKLN
+606 EKENEIEELTRHMT
-620 AVETSDYLKI
+620 VIDSSDYVKT
-630 QEISLEIEKLNK
+630 QETAARIEELNQALEKA
-642 QLEGIMERWVELS
+642 MSRWVELA
-655 EKTN
+655 ELAN

>member
-1 MLILLNSVFTI
+1 
-12 TSFISYQNFNPYFC
+12 
-26 GNFLLD
+26 
-32 KSLKNTL
+32 L

-45 EGLGHGYHDEWLFKN
+45 ENLGHAYHDEWLFKN
-60 LTLGINPGQR
+60 LTLGIQTGQR

-99 VKNKAVKIGFLDQE
+99 VKNKSVKIGFLDQE
-113 PSFPDGYS
+113 PTFNDGYS

-143 IEDPNPDEKT
+143 IEDPNPDEKK

-170 HEIKTILSRMGINHL
+170 HEIKTILSRMGITHL
-185 QQKIDTLSGGQKKR
+185 QQKISTLSGGQKKR

-209 PEIYVLDEPT
+209 PDIYVLDEPT

-230 EKLLTSGNKTI
+230 ESLLTSGNKTI

-265 IYNYNGNYA
+265 MYHYNGNYA
-274 FFLEKKSERE
+274 YFLERKSERE
-284 ASDESTFHKNK
+284 AADESTFQKNK

-305 RRMPAAR
+305 RRMPQAR
-312 TVKSQSRINS
+312 GTKSQSRINAY
-322 FYDLEEKTKQRSDN
+322 YDLDEKTKQRSDN
-336 QKVTLNVKMSRQGN
+336 QTINLNMKMARQGG
-350 KILELNHIGQTFDD
+350 KILELDHIGQTFGE
-364 KKIINDFSYT
+364 KNIISDFSYT
-374 FKRGDRI
+374 FKRADRI

-399 GYLNPEKGKVDV
+399 GNLIPENGIV
-411 GDTTVYGYYKQ
+411 GTGETTVYGYYKQ

-443 IKMADGQTISAS
+443 IKMADGSMITAS
-455 ALLTLFLFPPKKQHG
+455 QLLTLFLFPPKKQHG

-538 EQLFIMEGDGG
+538 EQLFIMEGNGL
-549 VSIYSGN
+549 VTIYNGN
-556 YSEYR
+556 YSEHR
-561 ISLDTAKDNPA
+561 NSLEVAKEKPIAKDVKAPI
-572 QKKTKIEEPVSST
+572 QEKSLT
-585 SAKKLS
+585 KKLS
-591 FKEQKELDEIEETVA
+591 FKEQKELEDSEALIEDL
-606 EKENEIEELTMKLN
+606 ENKINELTASLLQIDSSEYQRIQ
-620 AVETSDYLKI
+620 ETSNDIESLK
-630 QEISLEIEKLNK
+630 K
-642 QLEGIMERWVELS
+642 QLDDVTSRWLELS
-655 EKTN
+655 ELTS

>member
-1 MLILLNSVFTI
+1 M
-12 TSFISYQNFNPYFC
+12 
-26 GNFLLD
+26 
-32 KSLKNTL
+32 

-60 LTLGINPGQR
+60 LTLGINSGQR

-85 KLLAERFSPLEGKI
+85 KLLAERFPPLEGKI

-113 PSFPDGYS
+113 PQFTEGYS
-121 ISDFIFSLEN
+121 ISDHIFSLEN

-170 HEIKTILSRMGINHL
+170 HEIKTILNRMGITHL
-185 QQKIDTLSGGQKKR
+185 QQKIATLSGGQKKR

-209 PEIYVLDEPT
+209 PEILVLDEPT

-230 EKLLTSGNKTI
+230 EKLLTTGQKTI

-265 IYNYNGNYA
+265 IFNYNGNYA
-274 FFLEKKSERE
+274 YYLEKKSERE
-284 ASDESTFHKNK
+284 AQDATVLHKNQQ
-295 NLLKKELEWM
+295 LLKKELEWM
-305 RRMPAAR
+305 RRMPQAR
-312 TVKSQSRINS
+312 GTKSNARINA
-322 FYDLEEKTKQRSDN
+322 FYDLEEKSKKKSDN
-336 QKVTLNVKMSRQGN
+336 QTINLQMKMSRQGG
-350 KILELNHIGQTFDD
+350 KIIEVEHVAKAFDGRP
-364 KKIINDFSYT
+364 IINDFSYT
-374 FKRGDRI
+374 FKKGDRI

-399 GYLNPEKGKVDV
+399 SQLIPDAGNVDT
-411 GDTTVYGYYKQ
+411 GDTTVFGYYKQ
-422 GGLAFNEKERVI
+422 GGLTFDPKERVI

-443 IKMADGQTISAS
+443 IKMADGSVITAS

-475 SGGEKKRLHLMKVL
+475 SGGEKKRLNLMKVL

-511 VLEEFLENFPGVLI
+511 VLEEFLENFPGILM

-538 EQLFIMEGDGG
+538 DQLFIMEGEG
-549 VSIYSGN
+549 VVKIYNGN

-561 ISLDTAKDNPA
+561 LSLDQPKVKQDS
-572 QKKTKIEEPVSST
+572 KKVNVPTPENTPTKSI
-585 SAKKLS
+585 KKLS
-591 FKEQKELDEIEETVA
+591 FKEQKELDDS
-606 EKENEIEELTMKLN
+606 EKAMTATEDKITELTKILN
-620 AVETSDYLKI
+620 NIDSADYVKI
-630 QEISLEIEKLNK
+630 QEVSSEIELLKTKLDD
-642 QLEGIMERWVELS
+642 LTLRWLELS
-655 EKTN
+655 E

>member
-1 MLILLNSVFTI
+1 M
-12 TSFISYQNFNPYFC
+12 
-26 GNFLLD
+26 
-32 KSLKNTL
+32 

-45 EGLGHGYHDEWLFKN
+45 ENLGHAYHDEWLFKN
-60 LTLGINPGQR
+60 LTLGIQTGQR

-85 KLLAERFSPLEGKI
+85 KLLAERFNPLEGKI
-99 VKNKAVKIGFLDQE
+99 VKNKSVKIGFLDQE

-170 HEIKTILSRMGINHL
+170 HEIKTILSRMGITHL
-185 QQKIDTLSGGQKKR
+185 QQQISTLSGGQKKR

-230 EKLLTSGNKTI
+230 EKLLTTGNKTI

-265 IYNYNGNYA
+265 IYNYNGKYA
-274 FFLEKKSERE
+274 YFLEKKSERE
-284 ASDESTFHKNK
+284 ASDESSFHKNK

-305 RRMPAAR
+305 RRMPQAR
-312 TVKSQSRINS
+312 GTKSQARIDA
-322 FYDLEEKTKQRSDN
+322 FYDLDAKTKQRTDN
-336 QKVTLNVKMSRQGN
+336 KTVTLNVKMSRQGN
-350 KILELNHIGQTFDD
+350 KILELDHIGQTFGE
-364 KKIINDFSYT
+364 KKIINDFNYT
-374 FKRGDRI
+374 FKRADRI

-399 GYLNPEKGKVDV
+399 GFLQPEKGIVST
-411 GDTTVYGYYKQ
+411 GETTVYGYYKQ

-434 DIVKSDAEY
+434 DIVTADAEY

-455 ALLTLFLFPPKKQHG
+455 QLLTLFLFPPKKQHG

-489 MQNPNFLI
+489 MANPNFLI

-538 EQLFIMEGDGG
+538 EQLFIMEGNGE
-549 VSIYSGN
+549 VNIYNGN

-561 ISLDTAKDNPA
+561 NSLDLPKEKVETKTVKTESAPPA
-572 QKKTKIEEPVSST
+572 ATI
-585 SAKKLS
+585 KLS
-591 FKEQKELDEIEETVA
+591 FKEQRELDELEVKIAET
-606 EKENEIEELTMKLN
+606 ETEIDQLTASLLSIDSAN
-620 AVETSDYLKI
+620 Y
-630 QEISLEIEKLNK
+630 QEIQKVTKTIESLNTSLEHTL
-642 QLEGIMERWVELS
+642 ERWVELS
-655 EKTN
+655 EKTNKAN

>member
-1 MLILLNSVFTI
+1 M
-12 TSFISYQNFNPYFC
+12 
-26 GNFLLD
+26 
-32 KSLKNTL
+32 

-60 LTLGINPGQR
+60 LTLGINSGQR

-85 KLLAERFSPLEGKI
+85 KLLAERFPPLEGKI

-113 PSFPDGYS
+113 PQFTEGFS
-121 ISDFIFSLEN
+121 ISDHIFSLEN

-170 HEIKTILSRMGINHL
+170 HEIKTILNRMGITHL
-185 QQKIDTLSGGQKKR
+185 QQKISTLSGGQKKR

-209 PEIYVLDEPT
+209 PEILVLDEPT

-230 EKLLTSGNKTI
+230 EKLLTTGQKTI

-265 IYNYNGNYA
+265 IFNYNGNYA
-274 FFLEKKSERE
+274 YFLEKKSERE
-284 ASDESTFHKNK
+284 ALDATVLHKNQQ
-295 NLLKKELEWM
+295 LLKKELEWM
-305 RRMPAAR
+305 RRMPQAR
-312 TVKSQSRINS
+312 ATKSNARINA
-322 FYDLEEKTKQRSDN
+322 FYDLEEKTKKKTDN
-336 QKVTLNVKMSRQGN
+336 QSINLQMKMSRQGG
-350 KILELNHIGQTFDD
+350 KIIELEHVQKAFDGRP
-364 KKIINDFSYT
+364 IINDFSYT
-374 FKRGDRI
+374 FKKGDRI

-399 GYLNPEKGKVDV
+399 NQLKPDNGKVDT
-411 GDTTVYGYYKQ
+411 GETTVFGYYKQ
-422 GGLAFNEKERVI
+422 GGLTFDPKERVI

-443 IKMADGQTISAS
+443 IKMADGSVITAS

-475 SGGEKKRLHLMKVL
+475 SGGEKKRLNLMKVL

-511 VLEEFLENFPGVLI
+511 VLEEFLENFPGILM

-538 EQLFIMEGDGG
+538 DQLFIMEGEG
-549 VSIYSGN
+549 VVKIYNGN

-561 ISLDTAKDNPA
+561 LSLEQPKVKTETKKSPA
-572 QKKTKIEEPVSST
+572 PVVEQ
-585 SAKKLS
+585 APVKAVKKLS
-591 FKEQKELDEIEETVA
+591 FKEQKELEDSEKGIA
-606 EKENEIEELTMKLN
+606 EMENKIASLN
-620 AVETSDYLKI
+620 ESLVKIDAADYVKI
-630 QEISLEIEKLNK
+630 QEVSAEIESLQAKLD
-642 QLEGIMERWVELS
+642 EFTMRWLELS
-655 EKTN
+655 E

>member
-1 MLILLNSVFTI
+1 M
-12 TSFISYQNFNPYFC
+12 
-26 GNFLLD
+26 
-32 KSLKNTL
+32 

-45 EGLGHGYHDEWLFKN
+45 ENLGHAYHDEWLFKN
-60 LTLGINPGQR
+60 LTLGIQTGQR

-99 VKNKAVKIGFLDQE
+99 VKNKSVKIGFLDQD
-113 PSFPDGYS
+113 PSFPEGYS

-131 KQQQLIKEYEEL
+131 KQQQLIREYEEL

-185 QQKIDTLSGGQKKR
+185 QQQISTLSGGQKKR

-274 FFLEKKSERE
+274 YFLEKKSERE
-284 ASDESTFHKNK
+284 ASDESSFQKNK

-305 RRMPAAR
+305 RRMPQAR
-312 TVKSQSRINS
+312 ATKSQARIDA
-322 FYDLEEKTKQRSDN
+322 FYDLENKTKQRSDN
-336 QKVTLNVKMSRQGN
+336 QSITLNVKMSRQGN
-350 KILELNHIGQTFDD
+350 KILELHNIGQSFDE

-374 FKRGDRI
+374 FKRADRI

-399 GYLNPEKGKVDV
+399 GALQPAKGKVST
-411 GDTTVYGYYKQ
+411 GETTVYGYYKQ

-443 IKMADGQTISAS
+443 IKMADGSTISAS
-455 ALLTLFLFPPKKQHG
+455 QLLTLFLFPPKKQHG

-538 EQLFIMEGDGG
+538 EQLFIMEGTGE
-549 VSIYSGN
+549 VTIYNGN

-561 ISLDTAKDNPA
+561 ISLDTAKEKPDTRKKESSVQSGGT
-572 QKKTKIEEPVSST
+572 QKKLTY
-585 SAKKLS
+585 
-591 FKEQKELDEIEETVA
+591 KEQKEL
-606 EKENEIEELTMKLN
+606 EELEAMIPETEAKIEKL
-620 AVETSDYLKI
+620 TLSL
-630 QEISLEIEKLNK
+630 LEIESSNYVEIQDVTKKIELLK
-642 QLEGIMERWVELS
+642 DQMDQIMSRWLDLS
-655 EKTN
+655 EKE

>member
-1 MLILLNSVFTI
+1 M
-12 TSFISYQNFNPYFC
+12 
-26 GNFLLD
+26 
-32 KSLKNTL
+32 

-60 LTLGINPGQR
+60 LTLGINSGQR

-85 KLLAERFSPLEGKI
+85 KLLAERFPPLEGKI
-99 VKNKAVKIGFLDQE
+99 VKNKAIKIGFLDQE
-113 PSFPDGYS
+113 PQFNEGFS
-121 ISDFIFSLEN
+121 ISDHIFSLEN

-143 IEDPNPDEKT
+143 IEDPSPDEKT

-170 HEIKTILSRMGINHL
+170 HEIKTILNRMGITHL
-185 QQKIDTLSGGQKKR
+185 QQKISTLSGGQKKR

-209 PEIYVLDEPT
+209 PEILVLDEPT

-230 EKLLTSGNKTI
+230 EKLLTTGQKTI

-265 IYNYNGNYA
+265 IFNYNGNYA
-274 FFLEKKSERE
+274 YYLEKKSERE
-284 ASDESTFHKNK
+284 ALDATVQHKNQQ
-295 NLLKKELEWM
+295 LLKKELEWM
-305 RRMPAAR
+305 RRMPQAR
-312 TVKSQSRINS
+312 GTKSNARINA
-322 FYDLEEKTKQRSDN
+322 FYDLEEKTKKKADN
-336 QKVTLNVKMSRQGN
+336 QTINLQMKMSRQGG
-350 KILELNHIGQTFDD
+350 KIIEIEHIAKSFDGRP
-364 KKIINDFSYT
+364 IINDFSYT
-374 FKRGDRI
+374 FKKADRI

-399 GYLNPEKGKVDV
+399 SQLTPDAGTVDT
-411 GDTTVYGYYKQ
+411 GETTVFGYYKQ
-422 GGLAFNEKERVI
+422 GGLTFDPKERVI
-434 DIVKSDAEY
+434 DIVKSEAEY
-443 IKMADGQTISAS
+443 IKMADGSVITAS

-475 SGGEKKRLHLMKVL
+475 SGGEKKRLNLMKVL

-511 VLEEFLENFPGVLI
+511 VLEEFLENFPGILM

-538 EQLFIMEGDGG
+538 DQLFIMEGEG
-549 VSIYSGN
+549 VVRIYNGN

-561 ISLDTAKDNPA
+561 LSLDQPKIKSEVKKSTTTTVEPEPAKA
-572 QKKTKIEEPVSST
+572 VR
-585 SAKKLS
+585 KLS
-591 FKEQKELDEIEETVA
+591 FKEQKELDDS
-606 EKENEIEELTMKLN
+606 EKGMSDTENKIAVLTESLLKIN
-620 AVETSDYLKI
+620 SSDYVKI
-630 QEISLEIEKLNK
+630 QQVSDEIAKLKLELDDYT
-642 QLEGIMERWVELS
+642 MRWLELS
-655 EKTN
+655 E

>member
-1 MLILLNSVFTI
+1 
-12 TSFISYQNFNPYFC
+12 
-26 GNFLLD
+26 
-32 KSLKNTL
+32 L

-60 LTLGINPGQR
+60 LTLGINSGQR

-85 KLLAERFSPLEGKI
+85 KLLAERFPPLEGKI

-113 PSFPDGYS
+113 PQFNEGFS
-121 ISDFIFSLEN
+121 ISDHIFSLEN

-170 HEIKTILSRMGINHL
+170 HEIKTILNRMGITHL
-185 QQKIDTLSGGQKKR
+185 QQKIATLSGGQKKR

-209 PEIYVLDEPT
+209 PEILVLDEPT

-230 EKLLTSGNKTI
+230 EKLLTTGQKTI

-265 IYNYNGNYA
+265 IFNYNGNYA
-274 FFLEKKSERE
+274 YYLEKKSERE
-284 ASDESTFHKNK
+284 ALDATVLHKNQQ
-295 NLLKKELEWM
+295 LLKKELEWM
-305 RRMPAAR
+305 RRMPQAR
-312 TVKSQSRINS
+312 GTKSNARINA
-322 FYDLEEKTKQRSDN
+322 FYDLEEKTKKKSDN
-336 QKVTLNVKMSRQGN
+336 QSINLQMKMSRQGG
-350 KILELNHIGQTFDD
+350 KIIEVEHITKAFDGRP
-364 KKIINDFSYT
+364 IINDFSYT
-374 FKRGDRI
+374 FKKGDRI

-399 GYLNPEKGKVDV
+399 SQLTPDAGKVDT
-411 GDTTVYGYYKQ
+411 GDTTVFGYYKQ
-422 GGLAFNEKERVI
+422 GGLTFDPKERVI

-443 IKMADGQTISAS
+443 IKMADGSVITAS

-475 SGGEKKRLHLMKVL
+475 SGGEKKRLNLMKVL

-511 VLEEFLENFPGVLI
+511 VLEEFLENFPGILM

-538 EQLFIMEGDGG
+538 DQLFIMEGEG
-549 VSIYSGN
+549 VVKIYNGN

-561 ISLDTAKDNPA
+561 LSLEQPKSKVET
-572 QKKTKIEEPVSST
+572 KKTPAPVVEQT
-585 SAKKLS
+585 PVKAVKKLS
-591 FKEQKELDEIEETVA
+591 FKEQKELEDSEKGIA
-606 EKENEIEELTMKLN
+606 EAESKIAKLN
-620 AVETSDYLKI
+620 ESLVKINATDYLKI
-630 QEISLEIEKLNK
+630 QEVSNEIETLQNKLD
-642 QLEGIMERWVELS
+642 EYTMRWLELS
-655 EKTN
+655 E

>member
-1 MLILLNSVFTI
+1 M
-12 TSFISYQNFNPYFC
+12 
-26 GNFLLD
+26 
-32 KSLKNTL
+32 

-45 EGLGHGYHDEWLFKN
+45 EGLGHAYHDEWLFKN
-60 LTLGINPGQR
+60 LTLGIQTGQR

-85 KLLAERFSPLEGKI
+85 KLLAERFNPLEGKI
-99 VKNKAVKIGFLDQE
+99 VKNKSVKIGFLDQE

-284 ASDESTFHKNK
+284 ASDESTFQKNK

-305 RRMPAAR
+305 RRMPQAR
-312 TVKSQSRINS
+312 GTKSQSRITAY
-322 FYDLEEKTKQRSDN
+322 YDLDEKTKQRTDN
-336 QKVTLNVKMSRQGN
+336 QSVTLNMKMSRQGN
-350 KILELNHIGQTFDD
+350 KILELDHIGQSFGD

-391 STLLNIIT
+391 STFLNLVT
-399 GYLNPEKGKVDV
+399 GILQPEKGTIGT
-411 GDTTVYGYYKQ
+411 GDTTIYGYYKQ

-443 IKMADGQTISAS
+443 IKMADGSTISAS
-455 ALLTLFLFPPKKQHG
+455 QLLTLFLFPPKKQHG

-489 MQNPNFLI
+489 MMNPNFLI

-511 VLEEFLENFPGVLI
+511 VLEEFLENFPGVLM

-538 EQLFIMEGDGG
+538 EQLFIMEGDGN
-549 VSIYSGN
+549 VNIYNGN

-561 ISLDTAKDNPA
+561 ISLEAE
-572 QKKTKIEEPVSST
+572 KTKENKSPKSAEVSKSVSST
-585 SAKKLS
+585 TKKLTY
-591 FKEQKELDEIEETVA
+591 KEQKELEDSEARIAVL
-606 EKENEIEELTMKLN
+606 EKKVEELTASLVKIDS
-620 AVETSDYLKI
+620 ADYIKM
-630 QEISLEIEKLNK
+630 QEVNQILTTDKKELDSVT
-642 QLEGIMERWVELS
+642 ERWLELS
-655 EKTN
+655 EKTS

>member
-1 MLILLNSVFTI
+1 
-12 TSFISYQNFNPYFC
+12 
-26 GNFLLD
+26 
-32 KSLKNTL
+32 L

-45 EGLGHGYHDEWLFKN
+45 ENLGHAYHDEWLFKN
-60 LTLGINPGQR
+60 LTLGIQTGQR

-99 VKNKAVKIGFLDQE
+99 VKNKSVKIGFLDQE
-113 PSFPDGYS
+113 PTFTDGYS

-143 IEDPNPDEKT
+143 IEDPNPDEKK

-170 HEIKTILSRMGINHL
+170 HEIKTILSRMGITHL
-185 QQKIDTLSGGQKKR
+185 QQKISTLSGGQKKR

-209 PEIYVLDEPT
+209 PDIYVLDEPT

-230 EKLLTSGNKTI
+230 ESLLTSGNKTI

-265 IYNYNGNYA
+265 MYHYNGNYA
-274 FFLEKKSERE
+274 YFLERKSERE
-284 ASDESTFHKNK
+284 AADESTFQKNK

-305 RRMPAAR
+305 RRMPQAR
-312 TVKSQSRINS
+312 GTKSQSRINAY
-322 FYDLEEKTKQRSDN
+322 YDLDEKTKQRSDN
-336 QKVTLNVKMSRQGN
+336 QSINLNMKMARQGG
-350 KILELNHIGQTFDD
+350 KILELDHIGQTFAE
-364 KKIINDFSYT
+364 KNIISDFSYT
-374 FKRGDRI
+374 FKRADRI

-399 GYLNPEKGKVDV
+399 GNLIPENGIVST
-411 GDTTVYGYYKQ
+411 GETTVYGYYKQ

-443 IKMADGQTISAS
+443 IKMADGSMITAS
-455 ALLTLFLFPPKKQHG
+455 QLLTLFLFPPKKQHG

-475 SGGEKKRLHLMKVL
+475 SGGEKKRLHLMKML

-538 EQLFIMEGDGG
+538 EQLFIMEGNGM
-549 VSIYSGN
+549 VTIYNGN
-556 YSEYR
+556 YSEHR
-561 ISLDTAKDNPA
+561 NSLEAAKEKPA
-572 QKKTKIEEPVSST
+572 NKEIKSPVQEKSLV
-585 SAKKLS
+585 KKLS
-591 FKEQKELDEIEETVA
+591 FKEQKELEDSEALIE
-606 EKENEIEELTMKLN
+606 NLELRI
-620 AVETSDYLKI
+620 SDLTASLLKIDSSEYQKI
-630 QEISLEIEKLNK
+630 QETSNSIDSFKK
-642 QLEGIMERWVELS
+642 QLDDVTSRWLELS
-655 EKTN
+655 ELTS

>member
-1 MLILLNSVFTI
+1 M
-12 TSFISYQNFNPYFC
+12 
-26 GNFLLD
+26 
-32 KSLKNTL
+32 

-60 LTLGINPGQR
+60 LTLGINSGQR

-85 KLLAERFSPLEGKI
+85 KLLAEKFPPLEGKI
-99 VKNKAVKIGFLDQE
+99 VKNKSVKIGFLDQE
-113 PSFPDGYS
+113 PQFNEGYS

-143 IEDPNPDEKT
+143 IENPNPDEKT

-170 HEIKTILSRMGINHL
+170 HEIKTILNRMGITHL
-185 QQKIDTLSGGQKKR
+185 QQKIATLSGGQKKR

-209 PEIYVLDEPT
+209 PEILVLDEPT

-230 EKLLTSGNKTI
+230 EKLLTTGQKTI

-265 IYNYNGNYA
+265 IFNYNGNYA
-274 FFLEKKSERE
+274 YFLEKKAERE
-284 ASDESTFHKNK
+284 ALDATVLHKNQQ
-295 NLLKKELEWM
+295 LLKKELEWM
-305 RRMPAAR
+305 RRMPQAR
-312 TVKSQSRINS
+312 ATKSQARIDA
-322 FYDLEEKTKQRSDN
+322 FYDLEEKTKKKSDN
-336 QKVTLNVKMSRQGN
+336 QSVTLKMKMSRQGG
-350 KILELNHIGQTFDD
+350 KIIELEHITKSFDGRS
-364 KKIINDFSYT
+364 IINDFSYT
-374 FKRGDRI
+374 FKKGDRI

-399 GYLNPEKGKVDV
+399 SNLAPDTGKVDT
-411 GDTTVYGYYKQ
+411 GETTVFGYYKQ
-422 GGLAFNEKERVI
+422 GGLAFDPKERVI
-434 DIVKSDAEY
+434 DVVKSDAEY
-443 IKMADGQTISAS
+443 IKMADGSVITAS

-475 SGGEKKRLHLMKVL
+475 SGGEKKRLNLMKVL

-511 VLEEFLENFPGVLI
+511 VLEEFLENFPGILM

-538 EQLFIMEGDGG
+538 DQLFIMEGEG
-549 VSIYSGN
+549 VVKIYNGN

-561 ISLDTAKDNPA
+561 LSLEQP
-572 QKKTKIEEPVSST
+572 KTKTEPKKNTDPVPEHT
-585 SAKKLS
+585 PAKAVKKLS
-591 FKEQKELDEIEETVA
+591 FKEQRELEES
-606 EKENEIEELTMKLN
+606 EKGMTDTENKIAALTEKL
-620 AVETSDYLKI
+620 LKIDASNYIQI
-630 QEISLEIEKLNK
+630 QEISNEIEQLKLK
-642 QLEGIMERWVELS
+642 LDDYTMRWLELS
-655 EKTN
+655 E

>member
-1 MLILLNSVFTI
+1 
-12 TSFISYQNFNPYFC
+12 
-26 GNFLLD
+26 
-32 KSLKNTL
+32 L

-45 EGLGHGYHDEWLFKN
+45 ESLGHAYHDEWLFKN
-60 LTLGINPGQR
+60 LTLGIQTGQR

-99 VKNKAVKIGFLDQE
+99 VKNKSVKIGFLDQE
-113 PSFPDGYS
+113 PSFTDGYS

-143 IEDPNPDEKT
+143 IEDPNPDEKK

-170 HEIKTILSRMGINHL
+170 HEIKTILSRMGITHL
-185 QQKIDTLSGGQKKR
+185 QQKISTLSGGQKKR

-209 PEIYVLDEPT
+209 PDIYVLDEPT

-230 EKLLTSGNKTI
+230 ESLLTSGNKTI

-265 IYNYNGNYA
+265 MYNYNGNYA
-274 FFLEKKSERE
+274 YFLERKSERE
-284 ASDESTFHKNK
+284 MADESTFQKNK

-305 RRMPAAR
+305 RRMPQAR
-312 TVKSQSRINS
+312 GTKSQSRINAY
-322 FYDLEEKTKQRSDN
+322 YDLDEKTKQRSDN
-336 QKVTLNVKMSRQGN
+336 QTINLNMKMARQGG
-350 KILELNHIGQTFDD
+350 KILELDHIGQSFGE
-364 KKIINDFSYT
+364 KNIINDFTYT
-374 FKRGDRI
+374 FKRADRI

-399 GYLNPEKGKVDV
+399 GYLNPEKGNVST
-411 GDTTVYGYYKQ
+411 GETTVYGYYKQ

-443 IKMADGQTISAS
+443 IKMADGSMITAS
-455 ALLTLFLFPPKKQHG
+455 QLLTLFLFPPKKQHG

-538 EQLFIMEGDGG
+538 EQLFIMEGDGI
-549 VSIYSGN
+549 VTIYNGN
-556 YSEYR
+556 YSEHR
-561 ISLDTAKDNPA
+561 NSLEVAKEKPSAKDVKPVE
-572 QKKTKIEEPVSST
+572 KTATPT
-585 SAKKLS
+585 KKLS
-591 FKEQKELDEIEETVA
+591 YKEQKELDESEALIQQL
-606 EKENEIEELTMKLN
+606 ENEIEQKN
-620 AVETSDYLKI
+620 ALLFTIDSKDYTKI
-630 QEISLEIEKLNK
+630 QELSDAITSLKAHLDDVSS
-642 QLEGIMERWVELS
+642 RWLELS
-655 EKTN
+655 ELTS